1 MRFNSDMIS
10 INSLKE
16 QPAIHGA
23 FQHHIFAIMIA
34 PFVGAS
40 AKESMYIAFGI
51 TFVHLIPGE
60 EEKE

>member
-1 MRFNSDMIS
+1 MIS

-16 QPAIHGA
+16 QPAIHGV